1 MPTNDSDELIVAG
14 NGQVHVA
21 AVGSALPANIAAALD
36 PALYRELG
44 YVTEDGAKF
53 TDEKSI
59 KEHRAWQ
66 SFYPVRRSVEMRN
79 AFVGLALEQWN
90 EWNVALAFGGGSVSE
105 TSPGM
110 YEYVPPDPEEIDER
124 VLVLSWQ
131 DGDKSYRIIIPKGM
145 VTNNVETSFM
155 RSSLSTLPIV
165 FSVTPAA
172 GEDPWVLQTD
182 DPAFELS
189 S

>member
-1 MPTNDSDELIVAG
+1 MPTNDSDELVVAG
-14 NGQVHVA
+14 NGQVYVA
-21 AVGSALPANIAAALD
+21 EIGSTIPSSISAALD
-36 PALYRELG
+36 PDDYRELG

-66 SFYPVRRSVEMRN
+66 SFYPVRRSVETRN

-90 EWNVALAFGGGSVSE
+90 EWNVALAFGGGSVVE
-105 TSPGM
+105 TSPGE

-124 VLVLSWQ
+124 VLVLEWQ
-131 DGDKSYRIIIPKGM
+131 DGDKNYRIIVPKGM
-145 VTNNVETSFM
+145 VTNNVETTFM
-155 RSSLSTLPIV
+155 RSSLAVLPIV

-172 GEDPWVLQTD
+172 GDDPWKLQTD